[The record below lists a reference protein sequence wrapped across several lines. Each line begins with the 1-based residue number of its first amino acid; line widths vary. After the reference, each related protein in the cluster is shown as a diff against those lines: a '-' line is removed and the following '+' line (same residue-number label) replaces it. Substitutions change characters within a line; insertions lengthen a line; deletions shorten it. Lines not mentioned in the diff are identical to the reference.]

1 MLWKPVVY
9 QSVDRSIEK
18 NTLME
23 IYDLENN
30 ISLQPSIDQG
40 IFIALYDKLY
50 VSGFNISLGRAKD
63 GLYFSSFFF
72 HLLILYF
79 SYDRFLC

>member
-1 MLWKPVVY
+1 MLLKPVVY

-30 ISLQPSIDQG
+30 ISLQPFIDQG
-40 IFIALYDKLY
+40 IFIALYEKPY

-63 GLYFSSFFF
+63 GLYLSSFLFVDIIFF
-72 HLLILYF
+72 L
-79 SYDRFLC
+79 